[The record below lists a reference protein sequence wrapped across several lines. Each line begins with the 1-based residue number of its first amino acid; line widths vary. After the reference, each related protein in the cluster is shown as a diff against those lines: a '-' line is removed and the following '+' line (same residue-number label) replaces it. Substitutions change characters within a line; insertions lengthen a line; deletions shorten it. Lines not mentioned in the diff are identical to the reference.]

1 MGKPQLSL
9 AKPSPPPAPRKK
21 PRQVRSQATV
31 DAIVDACL
39 QLLERGD
46 PDQITTNSISERS
59 GVAKGSLYQYFPDKD
74 AIVAAVFDRVMS
86 REIEVFEAS
95 LVDWDELSLE
105 DSIAFL
111 VDRVLEFDQR
121 LATLHRTFYQTYHRS
136 FDLGAVWQQRMSDTD
151 LIVGAVRDRLA
162 ANSARLRT
170 RNLDTAAFML
180 TRGLRGL
187 VSKVVEER
195 PEHLT
200 SKELRDEL
208 VALFHGYLIAP
219 ETD

>member
-74 AIVAAVFDRVMS
+74 AIVAAAFDRVMS